1 MLLSLCLLV
10 LRLYAPASGTFGVP
24 AEHIVWG
31 GAPTRA
37 SIESAAVVSVRGEG
51 SSRDEWW
58 LRDGARTVAVTSS
71 RVARPFS
78 VELKKRSPATRLH
91 VPTAVAASSPRA
103 TDAAVRIGLG
113 VRAHDSSREA
123 GGARTLLAYYPTA
136 PPLHG

>member
-10 LRLYAPASGTFGVP
+10 LRLCVPASGTFGVP
-24 AEHIVWG
+24 TERVVCG

-37 SIESAAVVSVRGEG
+37 SIESAAVRSVRGEG
-51 SSRDEWW
+51 SARDEWW
-58 LRDGARTVAVTSS
+58 LRDAARTVAVTSS

-78 VELKKRSPATRLH
+78 IELKSRSPAARLH
-91 VPTAVAASSPRA
+91 GPTADAASDSRA

-123 GGARTLLAYYPTA
+123 GGARRLLAYYPTA
-136 PPLHG
+136 PPLHD